1 MSKLSNSNDKFK
13 FLLCIINVFSKYA
26 SVVPIKDKTGK
37 ILVNAF
43 KSVLKS
49 GRSPK
54 SLQTDKGTEFKN
66 KHFQTFLKSKKI
78 HFFTTENPE
87 TKASIVERFQRT
99 LKSCMWK
106 YFTHHRTLRYVD
118 ILSKLVEGYN
128 HAYHRSIKRAPIS
141 VTPKNEPQVSEIL
154 FWQIKIAKTTTK
166 IQSG

>member
-1 MSKLSNSNDKFK
+1 MRLSQYSKVGVVQKVCELIKEQNSKQTLPNF
-13 FLLCIINVFSKYA
+13 IE
-26 SVVPIKDKTGK
+26 IK
-37 ILVNAF
+37 
-43 KSVLKS
+43 
-49 GRSPK
+49 
-54 SLQTDKGTEFKN
+54 E
-66 KHFQTFLKSKKI
+66 KI

-128 HAYHRSIKRAPIS
+128 HAYHRSIKRAPVS

-154 FWQIKIAKTTTK
+154 FGKSKLSKQQPKFKVGDYVRINKTKHTF
-166 IQSG
+166 

>member
-1 MSKLSNSNDKFK
+1 MGYVILLWHSLSLPYNY
-13 FLLCIINVFSKYA
+13 YA
-26 SVVPIKDKTGK
+26 WIVPIKDKMGK
-37 ILVNAF
+37 TIVNAF
-43 KSVLKS
+43 KSLLKS

-99 LKSCMWK
+99 LKNRMWK
-106 YFTHHRTLRYVD
+106 YFTHHHTLRYVD

-128 HAYHRSIKRAPIS
+128 HAYHRSIKRAPVS
-141 VTPKNEPQVSEIL
+141 VTPKKRTSSV
-154 FWQIKIAKTTTK
+154 
-166 IQSG
+166 

>member
-1 MSKLSNSNDKFK
+1 M
-13 FLLCIINVFSKYA
+13 
-26 SVVPIKDKTGK
+26 
-37 ILVNAF
+37 
-43 KSVLKS
+43 
-49 GRSPK
+49 
-54 SLQTDKGTEFKN
+54 
-66 KHFQTFLKSKKI
+66 KSKKI

-99 LKSCMWK
+99 LKSRMWK

-166 IQSG
+166 IQSGRLCKN